1 MIKLKMFKP
10 FIGILIFLLAQSHGA
25 DPFTEAIPSPEIKL
39 QNKLAELEASVASS
53 MVREIDFREER
64 TFPFRRKPI
73 ELTGIVRLWKER
85 GISIEY
91 PEDKTILIL
100 DDLGVLMR
108 KIADD
113 GSFKER
119 SSGLGDGAMA
129 SLLKAALGFDKA
141 ELEQLFFLTWYEDAE
156 EWSIVM
162 TPRIEQENTI
172 EQVTMSGQALLISK
186 IELGFSGRKKITI
199 IPKDEQINDGFSL
212 EEQKKYFRSSIVEG
226 K

>member
-1 MIKLKMFKP
+1 MFKP
-10 FIGILIFLLAQSHGA
+10 FIGTLIFLLALSLGA
-25 DPFTEAIPSPEIKL
+25 DPVKEAIPSVEMKL
-39 QNKLAELEASVASS
+39 QNKLSDLEASVANS

-64 TFPFRRKPI
+64 AFPFRSKPI
-73 ELTGIVRLWKER
+73 ELTGIVRLWRDR